1 MRALLRSDQYR
12 SFGRARKIL
21 IILLAHPK
29 LKQHLS
35 AGGNDEGKINVVDF
49 AGLATINQA
58 SDNERH

>member
-1 MRALLRSDQYR
+1 
-12 SFGRARKIL
+12 
-21 IILLAHPK
+21 LLAHPK